1 MDEGALVVF
10 AFATM
15 LGSYLS
21 TFLDSFLRKDIYY
34 KLNSALYSD
43 QWFPTVIYKIFN
55 SMKTKKGHL
64 AIVPL

>member
-1 MDEGALVVF
+1 MLIVF

-21 TFLDSFLRKDIYY
+21 TFLDSSLRKDMYY
-34 KLNSALYSD
+34 KLNSEINED
-43 QWFPTVIYKIFN
+43 QWFPTVVRSLILF
-55 SMKTKKGHL
+55 KTKKGHL